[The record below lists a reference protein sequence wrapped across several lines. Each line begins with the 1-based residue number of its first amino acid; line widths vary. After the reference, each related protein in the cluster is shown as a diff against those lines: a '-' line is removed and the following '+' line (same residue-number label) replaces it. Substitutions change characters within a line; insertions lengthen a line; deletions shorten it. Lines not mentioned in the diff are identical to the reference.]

1 MVKLFFII
9 ALLVLVSLSCKK
21 AEDRSC
27 FKSIGEKS
35 SLDSSMQA
43 YDTLMLYDDINYVIV
58 PDTEFKVKVEG
69 GENLIKHIK
78 MVNKNSTLSIT
89 NENKCNFLRKLDEK
103 VTVFIHGNGINF
115 VYYEG
120 SESLISKDTLFANEL
135 RLFIRDGVGDV
146 DLTIENGYTSAVISH
161 GWGNFTLRG
170 KTSSAF
176 LNCSTN
182 STCDTRGL
190 MVNNQL
196 NVNSNTQGDMY
207 VNADVELF
215 HCMIHQKGNIYYE
228 GTPSQTSFEYY
239 HEGDI
244 IDLNN

>member
-1 MVKLFFII
+1 MVRI
-9 ALLVLVSLSCKK
+9 VLVITILLLFSLSCKK

-35 SLDSSMQA
+35 SLDTSMQA
-43 YDTLMLYDDINYVIV
+43 YDTLKLYDDINYVIV
-58 PDTEFKVKVEG
+58 PDTAFKVEVEG

-78 MVNKNSTLSIT
+78 MVNENNTLSIT
-89 NENKCNFLRKLDEK
+89 NENKCNFLRKLNEK
-103 VTVFIHGNGINF
+103 VTVFIHGSHINYI
-115 VYYEG
+115 YYEG
-120 SESLISKDTLFANEL
+120 SESLTSIDTLFSNEL

-170 KTSSAF
+170 KTLSAF

-182 STCDTRGL
+182 STCDTREL
-190 MVNNQL
+190 KINNEL
-196 NVNSNTQGDMY
+196 KVSSNTQGDMY
-207 VNADVELF
+207 VNADVEFF
-215 HCMIHQKGNIYYE
+215 HCIIHQKGNIFYE
-228 GTPSQTSFEYY
+228 GTPTQTSFEYY